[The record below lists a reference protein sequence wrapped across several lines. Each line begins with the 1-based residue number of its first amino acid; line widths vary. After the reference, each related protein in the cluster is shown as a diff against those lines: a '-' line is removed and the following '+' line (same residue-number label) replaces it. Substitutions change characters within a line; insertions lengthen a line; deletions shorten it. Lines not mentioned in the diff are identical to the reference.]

1 MKPSLTTPLAV
12 SRDRHRWRKF
22 ALALLSCTLLIQS
35 TEAALLGFY
44 PFDDTDPT
52 VDASGSGNSLQTVA
66 ADPTYVAGGGFEGGA
81 YHFNGQQRLVAGID
95 INPSTLPQLTLG
107 AWVRTDSLI
116 PGLRKIMGS
125 DNGGWDRTIGL
136 DDREGPF
143 RYTSFIGNGP
153 PAKGTPGPRNTT
165 QWTFMA
171 VVYDNDNGQ
180 ATLYVDLDAATLEAL
195 PGVSVPTGFGGG
207 LPNLSIGNLRSD
219 TPDEGWIGSIDNVFV
234 FDELL
239 SEEQIT
245 AIRNGG
251 RNAILSLPA
260 LDPDLEVTS
269 APDLDAVPKVPAVK
283 NLVFPIRNAGATKT
297 LHLTRI
303 IVQGVDAAY
312 FTVASFPSQVNPG
325 AVGEIVFRLDSRGQV
340 GPFAATATVESDD
353 PSTPKLVLDLAT
365 RVVAAQT
372 LLGLYSFDDPAA
384 PLKDDSGGG
393 RTLVNGFEGGN
404 ANPIYLPAGGVSGGG
419 FQFDGAQR
427 LVAPLD
433 INPAS
438 VPHLGMG
445 AWVKTASLDPG
456 LRKVIGHDN
465 GGWDRTIG
473 LDSRSVAAGGPLP
486 DGTLRYMAFTGGN
499 NFGPSQGDPAPT
511 PTSTEA
517 WTFLAVD
524 YDQSNGRLSL
534 YVDLDV
540 SDTSDDLQ
548 IVEQQTLMG
557 DGFNTVSIGSLS
569 PAGPGEG
576 WVGAIDTVFFVN
588 GALDLATMNAI
599 RAGGKQTLLQFGP
612 DPVLAVEPASVFGAL
627 PNGAPKTVQVQLR
640 NGGASQ
646 TLNLAAVRITGR
658 DAGNYTLGPLPTSI
672 APGAT
677 ASIAVTFNA
686 DGRQGAFQAA
696 LELTSN
702 DSAGRR
708 RSVDLSASV
717 PFVSLRSSLLG
728 FYSFDDPENPLKDD
742 SGNGADLTSV
752 GTDPTYEPDTGFEG
766 GNYVFA
772 GGQHLISPVNVGP
785 LERAVVTFGA
795 WVKTASLAP
804 GLRKIIGS
812 DDGGWDRTI
821 GLDDREGGFRYAAF
835 VGNGSPL
842 VGAPAPDN
850 TEDWT
855 FIAGTFDQNLGVV
868 TLYVDLNGATTDD
881 ELVVASRPQS
891 FFGPGFSTTSIGS
904 LRPDN
909 TAESWVGSID
919 NVFFYGDLL
928 TIGDLTKIRNRGKAA
943 ILETEI
949 RIQRIERTQ
958 AGLVITWGTEA
969 GKTYSVE
976 YATSVAG
983 PWAAVNTQT
992 ATGPS
997 ATFTDTSVERRG
1009 RPAGFYR
1016 IATP

>member
-1 MKPSLTTPLAV
+1 MKLFATALSAAPHEGHPG
-12 SRDRHRWRKF
+12 RPI
-22 ALALLSCTLLIQS
+22 ALALLSCFLLLPSGQ
-35 TEAALLGFY
+35 AALVGFY
-44 PFDDTDPT
+44 PFDDPDPT
-52 VDASGSGNSLQTVA
+52 ADASGSGNNLQSVT
-66 ADPTYVAGGGFEGGA
+66 ADPTFVAAGGFEGGA
-81 YHFNGQQRLVAGID
+81 YRFNGQQRLVAGID
-95 INPSTLPQLTLG
+95 INPTTLPQLTIG
-107 AWVRTDSLI
+107 AWVRTDSLT

-153 PAKGTPGPRNTT
+153 PANGTPGPRNTT

-171 VVYDNDNGQ
+171 AVYDNDNGQ

-195 PGVSVPTGFGGG
+195 PGVSVPTGFGSG
-207 LPNLSIGNLRSD
+207 LSNLSIGNLRSD
-219 TPDEGWIGSIDNVFV
+219 TSDEGWIGGIDNVFV

-251 RNAILSLPA
+251 RNAILGLAA
-260 LDPDLEVTS
+260 LDPDLEVTG

-283 NLVFPIRNAGATKT
+283 NLTFPIRNAGATKP
-297 LHLTRI
+297 LHITRI
-303 IVQGVDAAY
+303 IVQGVDASY
-312 FTVASFPSQVNPG
+312 FTAASFPSQLNPG
-325 AVGEIVFRLDSRGQV
+325 AVGDIVFRLDSRGQV

-372 LLGLYSFDDPAA
+372 LLGLYSFDDPAS

-393 RTLVNGFEGGN
+393 RTLVNGLDAGN
-404 ANPIYLPAGGVSGGG
+404 ANPTYLPSGGVSGGAYEFG
-419 FQFDGAQR
+419 GQQR

-433 INPAS
+433 INPAV
-438 VPHLGMG
+438 VPRLGMG
-445 AWVKTASLDPG
+445 AWVKTANLDPG
-456 LRKVIGHDN
+456 LRKVLGHDN

-473 LDSRSVAAGGPLP
+473 LDVRSVVTGGDLP
-486 DGTLRYMAFTGGN
+486 DGTLRYAAFTGVN
-499 NFGPSQGDPAPT
+499 NFGPSQGNPPPT

-524 YDQSNGRLSL
+524 YDQPNNRLSL

-540 SDTSDDLQ
+540 SDTTDDLQ
-548 IVEQQTLMG
+548 IVEQQTLMAE
-557 DGFNTVSIGSLS
+557 GFNSVSIGGLT
-569 PAGPGEG
+569 PTGAGEG

-612 DPVLAVEPASVFGAL
+612 DPVLAVEPSSVFGAL
-627 PNGAPKTVQVQLR
+627 PNGAPKTVQVNLR

-646 TLNLAAVRITGR
+646 TLNLADVRIVGR

-766 GNYVFA
+766 GNFVFG
-772 GGQHLISPVNVGP
+772 GGQHLVSPINVGP
-785 LERAVVTFGA
+785 LDRAVVTFGA

-842 VGAPAPDN
+842 VGAPTPEN
-850 TEDWT
+850 TDDWT
-855 FIAGTFDQNLGVV
+855 FIAGTFDQANGVV
-868 TLYVDLNGATTDD
+868 SLYVDLNGATTDD
-881 ELVVASRPQS
+881 ELVVASRPNS

-943 ILETEI
+943 ILEAEI

-969 GKTYSVE
+969 GKTYAVE
-976 YATSVAG
+976 YATSLTG
-983 PWAAVNTQT
+983 PWAAVNTLT

-997 ATFTDTSVERRG
+997 ATFTDTSVERSG

-1016 IATP
+1016 IVAQ